1 MSRRALLLVNTN
13 SRSGAEG
20 CQAAQ
25 QSLLANGI
33 EPVHV
38 ECEKR
43 SDLSRVIV
51 SYADKVDLV
60 AVGGGD
66 GTLNAAALGIIET
79 GLPLGILP
87 MGTAND
93 LARTLGIAP
102 DIATAAGII
111 AAGNTRRI
119 DLGLVNGEPF
129 FNVAS
134 VGLSAEL
141 ARRLTAEVKR
151 RFGRLAYAFTAMNV
165 LAQARPFRAT
175 IVSED
180 ETVNVQTLQIAV
192 GNGRY
197 YGGGNA
203 VEKNATIDDGHLD
216 LYSLELQ
223 RAWKLALMARS
234 FHYGEHGAWD
244 EVRAIRAKEFE
255 VRTRRPR
262 PVNADGEI
270 LTSTPARFSIRPG
283 AIMVFAPD
291 GSGSVATA

>member
-1 MSRRALLLVNTN
+1 MSRRALLIVNTK

-20 CQAAQ
+20 CEARAAKPRWRTG
-25 QSLLANGI
+25 SRPSTWNAGAGRI
-33 EPVHV
+33 
-38 ECEKR
+38 CRR
-43 SDLSRVIV
+43 SSS

-66 GTLNAAALGIIET
+66 GTLNAAALGIIEA

-93 LARTLGIAP
+93 LARTLGIPP
-102 DIATAAGII
+102 DIAQAARII
-111 AAGNTRRI
+111 AAGQTRRI

-134 VGLSAEL
+134 IGLSAEL
-141 ARRLTAEVKR
+141 ARQLTQEIKR
-151 RFGRLAYAFTAMNV
+151 RFGRLAYAFTALNV
-165 LAQARPFRAT
+165 LSQARPFRAT

-180 ETVNVQTLQIAV
+180 GAVRVRTLQIAV

-203 VEKNATIDDGHLD
+203 VEKDATIDDEHLD
-216 LYSLELQ
+216 LYSLEFQ

-234 FHYGEHGAWD
+234 FRYGEHGAWD
-244 EVRAIRAKEFE
+244 EVRAIRAKEFDI
-255 VRTRRPR
+255 RTRRPR

-270 LTSTPARFSIRPG
+270 VTMTPAHFSIRPG
-283 AIMVFAPD
+283 AVTVFAP
-291 GSGSVATA
+291 